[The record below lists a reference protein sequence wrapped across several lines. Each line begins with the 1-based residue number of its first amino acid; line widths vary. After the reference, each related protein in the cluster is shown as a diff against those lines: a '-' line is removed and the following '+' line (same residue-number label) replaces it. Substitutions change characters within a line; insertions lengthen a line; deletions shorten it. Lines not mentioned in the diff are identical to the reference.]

1 MTDEKI
7 EDMTP
12 DEIESLL
19 IDGISEG
26 HIEFAGIKDGDIS
39 VALTGQGEKHIQELL
54 GGVDV
59 AEVTH
64 ALYNL
69 LVKHG
74 ALGFTVEANF
84 INFTIIAQLMSIV
97 KHYMNWEALV
107 QATKVREVNNSKE
120 EKH

>member
-1 MTDEKI
+1 MTDKNL

-12 DEIESLL
+12 DDIEGLL
-19 IDGISEG
+19 IQGIAEG
-26 HIEFAGIKDGDIS
+26 HIEFAGMKDGDIS
-39 VALTGQGEKHIQELL
+39 VSLTGQGEKHVQELL

-64 ALYNL
+64 TLYNL

-74 ALGFTVEANF
+74 ALGFTVEPNF

-97 KHYMNWEALV
+97 KHYENWESLV
-107 QATKVREVNNSKE
+107 IATKAERNI
-120 EKH
+120 

>member
-1 MTDEKI
+1 MSGKNL

-12 DEIESLL
+12 DEMEGLL
-19 IDGISEG
+19 IEGIGEG
-26 HIEFAGIKDGDIS
+26 HLEFAGMKDGEIS
-39 VALTGQGEKHIQELL
+39 VSLTGHGEKHIQELL

-64 ALYNL
+64 TLYNL

-84 INFTIIAQLMSIV
+84 INFTIIAQIMSIV
-97 KHYMNWEALV
+97 KHYENWGALV
-107 QATKVREVNNSKE
+107 LATK
-120 EKH
+120 

>member
-1 MTDEKI
+1 MGDKNL

-12 DEIESLL
+12 DDIEGLL
-19 IDGISEG
+19 IEGIEKG
-26 HIEFAGIKDGDIS
+26 HLEFAGMKDGDIS
-39 VALTGQGEKHIQELL
+39 VSLTGQGEKHVQELL

-64 ALYNL
+64 TLYNL

-84 INFTIIAQLMSIV
+84 INFTIIAQVMSIV
-97 KHYMNWEALV
+97 KHCANWEALV
-107 QATKVREVNNSKE
+107 KATKAEESHRED
-120 EKH
+120 